1 MKKPVEEARSHHR
14 SPEAEAILDVEFDR
28 DDAIA
33 AEQYLERFD
42 HSTTALALLVAQL
55 NENGDEQAAEIV
67 AEAVEKLAELE
78 GSRG

>member
-42 HSTTALALLVAQL
+42 HSTTALALQL